1 MPGKGVERSILSRV
15 IIVDGD
21 EGDAG
26 LLEDVVVVEEKSLA
40 RWREEDFSWLCV
52 FIWFRGGLSS
62 KCFSAEEGKDIEK
75 EKQYQH
81 GKPQGS
87 GFWMGCEEIKCTA
100 STERLTAARF
110 MFPG

>member
-1 MPGKGVERSILSRV
+1 MPGKGVERSILSGV

-100 STERLTAARF
+100 STERLTAAGF